1 MKDIETLR
9 KPDLAALLS
18 ERSNLNR
25 SQASDA
31 INTIFDAMFEALSD
45 EKRVAINRF
54 GTFEVRYSKERTGVK
69 PGTNDRITIP
79 ARKRVGF
86 KPSSPLKNAVK

>member
-9 KPDLAALLS
+9 KSDLAELVSA
-18 ERSNLNR
+18 RTNLNR
-25 SQASDA
+25 SQASHA
-31 INTIFDAMFEALSD
+31 VGALFDVIFEALTE
-45 EKRVAINRF
+45 EKRVAVTGF
-54 GTFEVRYSKERTGVK
+54 GTFDVRASRERTGVK
-69 PGTNDRITIP
+69 PGTTERITIP

>member
-9 KPDLAALLS
+9 KSDLVALVGA
-18 ERSNLNR
+18 RTNLNR
-25 SQASDA
+25 TQASNVVSA
-31 INTIFDAMFEALSD
+31 VFDVMFEALSE
-45 EKRVAINRF
+45 EKRVAITGF
-54 GTFEVRYSKERTGVK
+54 GTFDVRASRERTGVK
-69 PGTNDRITIP
+69 PGTSERITIP

>member
-9 KPDLAALLS
+9 KTDLVALVGA
-18 ERSNLNR
+18 RTNLNR
-25 SQASDA
+25 AQASNVVSA
-31 INTIFDAMFEALSD
+31 VFDVMFEALSE
-45 EKRVAINRF
+45 EKRVAITGF
-54 GTFEVRYSKERTGVK
+54 GTFDVRASRERTGVK
-69 PGTNDRITIP
+69 PGTSERITIP

>member
-9 KPDLAALLS
+9 KTDLVALVGA
-18 ERSNLNR
+18 RTNLNR
-25 SQASDA
+25 AQASIVVSA
-31 INTIFDAMFEALSD
+31 VFDVMFEALSE
-45 EKRVAINRF
+45 EKRVAITGF
-54 GTFEVRYSKERTGVK
+54 GTFDVRASRERTGVK
-69 PGTNDRITIP
+69 PGTSERITIP